1 MALSQIPHRFDI
13 SRALYPDTVIG
24 SEARSQTIS
33 ISNGYYQHVFNTSDP
48 RLRWQLGGNTY
59 TSSELDLI
67 RQWFYYARGRCR
79 SFSFRDSS
87 DYKLNETLTPD
98 PSNNTQYPIIKRYGS
113 AIRRIYRP
121 VTKTSKVYVNNTQ
134 ITAGF
139 TIDKSNGII
148 VFNTAPTG
156 TVRIETEFDC
166 LVRFNSDSF
175 SSSFEAFDLHTN
187 EALYQVSNLEL
198 IETFPLAPFPEINE
212 QPEVIE
218 PVVIILPEIGSG
230 SNTEVEPEPV
240 TVFHLLDIPLRRDSD
255 IDYCLYVAASGTD
268 NWVAA
273 ELLVDTDGNGEY
285 EFTDIP
291 LYESAF
297 GTAIAALSP
306 LSPSFID
313 NTNTVE
319 IQLYKPEMTLES
331 IPEDTWMAGNR
342 NIALLGSELIC
353 YKNAT
358 LTAPGRYRL
367 SGLIRGVKGTE
378 YACITHVAGEGFYL
392 LDEVTTV
399 PTSVTYVGSQ
409 VRFKA
414 VVDDQS
420 ADEVDEVSIIY
431 NGNSARPP
439 SVVDIRGTRD
449 NEGNLAIA
457 WSPRSRRGMPLL
469 DYQDLP
475 VEKSDEF
482 FLIEIVGGRTL
493 SSFSNTVT
501 YSAAMQIEDFGSVQ
515 SSVEVRV
522 VHVGLLESRDAIA
535 TL

>member
-1 MALSQIPHRFDI
+1 MPLSQIPHRFEI
-13 SRALYPDTVIG
+13 SRALYPDTIIS

-59 TSSELDLI
+59 TKAELDLI

-98 PSNNTQYPIIKRYGS
+98 PITNNQYPIIKRYGS
-113 AIRRIYRP
+113 AVRRIYRP
-121 VTKTSKVYVNNTQ
+121 VTKTSKVYLNNTQ

-148 VFNTAPTG
+148 TFSTAPTG
-156 TVRIETEFDC
+156 TVRLETEFDC

-175 SSSFEAFDLHTN
+175 SSSFEAFDPHTN
-187 EALYQVSNLEL
+187 EALYQISNLEL
-198 IETFPLAPFPEINE
+198 IETFPLAPFPEVNE

-230 SNTEVEPEPV
+230 SNSEVEPEPV

-297 GTAIAALSP
+297 GTAIAALPNHSP
-306 LSPSFID
+306 AFLD
-313 NTNTVE
+313 NTNSVD
-319 IQLYKPEMTLES
+319 IQLYKPEMNLES
-331 IPEDTWMAGNR
+331 IPEDTWLMGDR
-342 NIALLGSELIC
+342 NIAYLGNELIC
-353 YKNAT
+353 YRNAI
-358 LTAPGRYRL
+358 LIAPGRYRL

-378 YACITHVAGEGFYL
+378 YACSTHVAGEEFYL
-392 LDEVTTV
+392 LDEVTIV
-399 PTSVTYVGSQ
+399 PASVSYVG
-409 VRFKA
+409 REIKFKA

-420 ADEVDEVSIIY
+420 ADEVEELTITY

-439 SVVDIRGTRD
+439 APVDITGVRD
-449 NEGNLAIA
+449 SEGNLAIA

-482 FLIEIVGGRTL
+482 FIVEIVGGRTL

-501 YSAAMQIEDFGSVQ
+501 YTAAMQIEDFGSVQ

-535 TL
+535 ML